1 MWNGSS
7 NRHEPG
13 DDHSQRTFACCA
25 GRANGIGRRYQGD
38 SIRSRPAARPS
49 QPSLSCSGTY
59 RRRGTAVLQ
68 IEGREPQSL
77 PTGAA
82 FYEPAETVIARFDN
96 ASLTEPMKFI
106 AYYLI
111 GGDEPLIE
119 MLPEM

>member
-1 MWNGSS
+1 MAVDIREIAFAPGQQTG
-7 NRHEPG
+7 RHSHPCPVLG
-13 DDHSQRTFACCA
+13 HIAK
-25 GRANGIGRRYQGD
+25 
-38 SIRSRPAARPS
+38 
-49 QPSLSCSGTY
+49 
-59 RRRGTAVLQ
+59 GTAVLQ

-106 AYYLI
+106 AYYLL

-119 MLPEM
+119 MLPDI